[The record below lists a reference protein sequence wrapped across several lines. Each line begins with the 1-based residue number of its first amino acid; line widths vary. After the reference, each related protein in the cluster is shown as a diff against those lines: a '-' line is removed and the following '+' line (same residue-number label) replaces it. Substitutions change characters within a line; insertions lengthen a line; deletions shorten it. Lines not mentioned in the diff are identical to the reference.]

1 MTDTSTKS
9 LAGTANGAISD
20 DFVFLTR
27 RVRIPRA
34 DILAVQPSR
43 DLKGATVI
51 TKRGEMRVCEDY
63 SALMYHLYDTDV
75 SMQNEVRDA

>member
-1 MTDTSTKS
+1 MTDTSTKR
-9 LAGTANGAISD
+9 LAGTAHGEASD

-51 TKRGEMRVCEDY
+51 TKRGAMRVCEDY
-63 SALMYHLYDTDV
+63 SILIEYIYGMDV
-75 SMQNEVRDA
+75 PTPEGGAQ